1 MPNFLDRLNAN
12 VTNATRT
19 VAQKAK
25 NLNESN
31 KLNSQ
36 IKAEEHNIQQNLI
49 AIGQKYYELCKDS
62 PDEEFKTMVEAIV
75 ESEQKIEKFK
85 QEIEEVR
92 AREPELVPIP
102 EQVTVA
108 KPANTPANP
117 SAMVCTN
124 CGKIYE
130 AGNLF
135 CGSCGQKLTAQY
147 TATDVSVQ
155 AETEN
160 AVEVSSENDTQVQ
173 QEITDT
179 PEIDIMDAMNSEQEQ
194 AIAKEEEQV
203 SKPAF
208 CPYCGSELNVPG
220 QIYCGGCGKKLAE

>member
-62 PDEEFKTMVEAIV
+62 PDEEFKTMVEAIA

-92 AREPELVPIP
+92 AREPKLVPIP
-102 EQVTVA
+102 EEAVIY
-108 KPANTPANP
+108 TPDMSDTP
-117 SAMVCTN
+117 DKQTDMVCTN
-124 CGKIYE
+124 CGSKY
-130 AGNLF
+130 APGNLF
-135 CGSCGQKLTAQY
+135 CASCGQKLT
-147 TATDVSVQ
+147 VSVQ
-155 AETEN
+155 PET
-160 AVEVSSENDTQVQ
+160 DTQVQ
-173 QEITDT
+173 QEIKETSEMDEIIAEQELKIT
-179 PEIDIMDAMNSEQEQ
+179 PEDD
-194 AIAKEEEQV
+194 EEESVAKQ
-203 SKPAF
+203 AF
-208 CPYCGSELNVPG
+208 CPYCGNKLNIAG
-220 QIYCGGCGKKLAE
+220 QLFCGECGKKLAE